1 MRVLLAAIAAILAF
15 AAPASAQSPDLVV
28 SQVYGGG
35 GNTAASFTHDFIEIF
50 NRSGADV
57 PLGGKSLQYASATGT
72 GNFGAN
78 TTQLTELPSV
88 TLAAGQYFL
97 VQEASGGANGAALS
111 PDFTDPT
118 PINLAAGAGKVA
130 IVTGTDTLGCNGGSA
145 TCTPAQLARIID
157 LVGYGGANFFEG
169 LGPAPGA
176 GNGSSVSRNDGGCTD
191 TDNNVADFTA
201 TVPPAPR
208 NTSTTRNPCDAPPGD
223 DAPTVT
229 DTEPD
234 NGETQV
240 PLDASVEITFSEDV
254 TLAGDAVSIQCTQ
267 SGAHPA
273 TRSGG
278 PRTYTFD
285 PTGNFVRNETC
296 TVRVSATGVS
306 DQDASDPPDT
316 MAADHTFSFSTTGL
330 ALRIHDIQAAQH
342 LSPYDDDFVAGVPGV
357 VTALASNGFWL
368 QDPQPD
374 DDERTSE
381 GIFVFTGAAPA
392 VTIGQPLA
400 VNGQV
405 QEFRAGGDIP
415 SNDNLTITEIVGPT
429 WAPAGTGTITPTTVG
444 FGGRIP
450 PIFVIDNDAVG
461 GTPENEAT
469 PFDPRQDGIDF
480 HESLEGMLV
489 RVNNPVAVGPTN
501 NFAELPV
508 VGDRGFLAFPRTSR
522 GGVLVRPFDFNPE
535 RLILDDGAGFRP
547 PDADVRD
554 RLDTVHAVVDYSF
567 GNFKYKLTS
576 ATEAHDGG
584 LQREVTE
591 APRQNELATASMNV
605 ENLDPF
611 DPPEKFEELAS
622 ILVTNMRSPDLVA
635 VEEVQDNDGARSPAP
650 TDATLTYQR
659 FIAAIQAAGG
669 PRYEFRQIDPASNQD
684 GGEPNGNIRV
694 GFLFRSDRGLS
705 FVDRP
710 GGTAVNGTQVVD
722 APDGPQLSLSPGRI
736 DPTNPAFANS
746 RKPLAGEFRW
756 KGRTLF
762 AIANHFNSKGGDDP
776 LFGRVQPPVRS
787 TEVQRHQQAHVVA
800 DFVEQ
805 LLDADRRANVVVLGD
820 LNDFEFSE
828 TLDILED
835 SGLTNLMETLPVPE
849 RYSYVF
855 EGNSQT
861 LDQILVSDAL
871 TRPRPEYDSVHVNA
885 EFFDQASD
893 HDPQVARLRVT
904 GRGGGDGDH
913 HGDDD

>member
-1 MRVLLAAIAAILAF
+1 MRVLLAALAATLAF
-15 AAPASAQSPDLVV
+15 AAPASAASPDIVV

-35 GNTAASFTHDFIEIF
+35 GNAGATYTHDFVELF
-50 NRSGADV
+50 NRGTTDV
-57 PLGGKSLQYASATGT
+57 SVAGWSVQYASAAGTTWQVTALTGT
-72 GNFGAN
+72 IGPGEYYLVREAQGAGG
-78 TTQLTELPSV
+78 TQPLPDPD
-88 TLAAGQYFL
+88 AAGTI
-97 VQEASGGANGAALS
+97 AMSA
-111 PDFTDPT
+111 T
-118 PINLAAGAGKVA
+118 AGKVA
-130 IVTGTDTLGCNGGSA
+130 LVTNATALSGCGA
-145 TCTPAQLARIID
+145 DCQAVPAVRD
-157 LVGYGGANFFEG
+157 FVGYGTANDFETAPAGG
-169 LGPAPGA
+169 LSNTTAA
-176 GNGSSVSRNDGGCTD
+176 RRLQGGCRD
-191 TDNNVADFTA
+191 TDNNSADFAIVAPTPRNSASATNSCGAPGVTA
-201 TVPPAPR
+201 TSPANGATQAPVD
-208 NTSTTRNPCDAPPGD
+208 TSI
-223 DAPTVT
+223 
-229 DTEPD
+229 
-234 NGETQV
+234 
-240 PLDASVEITFSEDV
+240 SITFNEPVD
-254 TLAGDAVSIQCTQ
+254 LAPGAITVGCSS
-267 SGAHPA
+267 SGPHPG
-273 TRSGG
+273 TTSGG
-278 PRTYTFD
+278 PTTYTFD
-285 PTGNFVRNETC
+285 PATDFVRNETC
-296 TVRVSATGVS
+296 TVTVEA
-306 DQDASDPPDT
+306 DAVADRGDPPEN
-316 MAADHTFSFSTTGL
+316 MAGDYTFSFSTTGL

-342 LSPYDDDFVAGVPGV
+342 LSPHDDDFVAGVPGV
-357 VTALASNGFWL
+357 VTARASNGFWF

-392 VTIGQPLA
+392 VTIGQALA

-415 SNDNLTITEIVGPT
+415 SNDNLTITEIVAPT
-429 WAPAGTGTITPTTVG
+429 WTPTGTGTITPTTVG
-444 FGGRIP
+444 LGGRIP

-535 RLILDDGAGFRP
+535 RLILDDGAGFTP
-547 PDADVRD
+547 PAADVRD

-567 GNFKYKLTS
+567 GNFKYKLTG
-576 ATEAHDGG
+576 ATAAHDGG
-584 LQREVTE
+584 LEREVTE
-591 APRQNELATASMNV
+591 PPRRNELATASMNV

-611 DPPEKFEELAS
+611 DPPEKFAELAE

-635 VEEVQDNDGARSPAP
+635 VEEVQDNDGARLPAP
-650 TDATLTYQR
+650 TDATLTYQQ

-694 GFLFRSDRGLS
+694 GFLYRTDRGLS

-722 APDGPQLSLSPGRI
+722 GPDGPQLSFSPGRI

-787 TEVQRHQQAHVVA
+787 TEVQRHRQANVVA

-805 LLDADRRANVVVLGD
+805 LLAADRRANVVVLGD

-871 TRPRPEYDSVHVNA
+871 TRPEPEYDSVHVNA
-885 EFFDQASD
+885 EFFEQASD
-893 HDPQVARLRVT
+893 HDPQVARLQVT
-904 GRGGGDGDH
+904 GRRSGDDH
-913 HGDDD
+913 PSGDDD